1 MSEHSAHQR
10 VKQAFDF
17 LNSHFKSTLSAL
29 DDEFKIEFLLVRKR
43 GSEKH
48 VRTLL
53 CRHKSVKKIL
63 RNVIERNVQGR
74 EDVYFGS
81 CPRTA
86 LQKLKAFQQ
95 DIKHANAVWVD
106 LDAGNKKPYKIFEE
120 ALSAIKGFPI
130 EPTCIVSSGNGV
142 HAYWYLNNLLS
153 FDSYE
158 SGIGLRIRRVLK
170 GLASALKGDNVC
182 DLGRVL
188 RLPGSLN
195 FKGSP
200 RECQVIEFSDGVY
213 SLDDFR
219 RYEMPVTESAEDIDL
234 EEGLDL
240 SDGFS
245 KITRKR
251 EAVLAVENLV
261 VPRDVKEMILNG
273 DLQTEAGKDHTRS
286 GRDFKI
292 VRSLVLP
299 FRKRKQPYN
308 FKTVEELFFTRY
320 LGCSN
325 RVRERGEEGVKDLK
339 RCYMKAWEER
349 EIVLSENHINESS
362 TRTIEL
368 PTNLEDLLTCEFEED
383 DELIGGG
390 ILPKRGVLLLAGD
403 PKIGKS
409 TLISQMCLDLI
420 SGSPFLSE
428 FAIES
433 LVRVLYIFSEGSKK
447 HLQRL
452 YRSQLLGFG
461 TAGIQID
468 KECKRRL
475 FVFNGRGLSLGKNEG
490 IEQVKQLIGEFRVD
504 VVVLDP
510 ICLFFDGD
518 FNKGEV
524 VAKLIRRLHQVAAE
538 CGTSFLIAHHFRKPR
553 DKGDDQPMHRVL
565 GSSAWVAYV
574 DTFLGLENWSARRS
588 EYKKRLHFVL
598 RHAEEHDPLC
608 LTFNRETRR
617 FSISEEDAVIT
628 VSCVVN
634 ELGRY
639 PNGVSY
645 SDFTG
650 DVASK
655 FGVTTQRIAQL
666 LAIAATMQL
675 AFKAEGR
682 NGKWFPQRGKSSFCA
697 KG

>member
-10 VKQAFDF
+10 EKLAFDF
-17 LNSHFKSTLSAL
+17 LNFQFKSTQEKLG
-29 DDEFKIEFLLVRKR
+29 DDFKVELRLIRKSS
-43 GSEKH
+43 SEEKLF
-48 VRTLL
+48 TLL
-53 CRHKSVKKIL
+53 FLIRDAKQVL
-63 RNVIERNVQGR
+63 QNVIQRNISG
-74 EDVYFGS
+74 EWDVYYGV
-81 CPRTA
+81 CPRSA
-86 LQKLKAFQQ
+86 SQKLAASQK
-95 DIKHANAVWVD
+95 DIKHASMVWAD
-106 LDAGNKKPYKIFEE
+106 LDTGNEKPYKSFEE
-120 ALSAIKGFPI
+120 ALSAVKGFPI
-130 EPTCIVSSGNGV
+130 EPTLIVSSGHGL
-142 HAYWYLNNLLS
+142 HAYWHLNKLLS
-153 FDSYE
+153 FDSFE
-158 SGIGLRIRRVLK
+158 GGKGLRIRRVLK
-170 GLASALKGDNVC
+170 GLASALKGDSVC
-182 DLGRVL
+182 DLGRIM
-188 RLPGSLN
+188 RLVGTLN

-200 RECQVIEFSDGVY
+200 RECQVIEFSDSAY
-213 SLDDFR
+213 SLDDFKR
-219 RYEMPVTESAEDIDL
+219 HEMPVTESAEDIDL
-234 EEGLDL
+234 EEGIDL
-240 SDGFS
+240 SDVFP
-245 KITRKR
+245 KIRTKR
-251 EAVLAVENLV
+251 AAVLAVENLV
-261 VPRDVKEMILNG
+261 VPSDVKEMMLNG
-273 DLQTEAGKDHTRS
+273 DLQAEAGKDHTRS

-308 FKTVEELFFTRY
+308 FKTVEELFFNRY

-383 DELIGGG
+383 DMLISGG

-433 LVRVLYIFSEGSKK
+433 PARVLYIFSEGSKK

-452 YRSQLLGFG
+452 YRSQLHGFR
-461 TAGIQID
+461 TAEIQID
-468 KECKRRL
+468 KEWKRRL
-475 FVFNGRGLSLGKNEG
+475 FVFNGRRLSLGKNEG
-490 IEQVKQLIGEFRVD
+490 IEQVKQLIGEFRVN

-538 CGTSFLIAHHFRKPR
+538 CGTSFVIAHHNRKPR

-574 DTFLGLENWSARRS
+574 DAFLGLENWSARRS

-598 RHAEEHDPLC
+598 RHAEEHDSLC

-617 FSISEEDAVIT
+617 FSISEEDAAIT
-628 VSCVVN
+628 VSGVVN

-655 FGVTTQRIAQL
+655 FGVTAQRIAQL
-666 LAIAATMQL
+666 LALAATMRL

-682 NGKWFPQRGKSSFCA
+682 NGKWFLK
-697 KG
+697 